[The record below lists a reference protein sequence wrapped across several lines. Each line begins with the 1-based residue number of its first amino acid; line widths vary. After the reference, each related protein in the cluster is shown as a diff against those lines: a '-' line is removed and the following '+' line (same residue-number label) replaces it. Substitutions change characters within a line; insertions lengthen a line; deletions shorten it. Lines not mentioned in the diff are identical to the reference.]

1 MIVIFAIWGASYL
14 LTALQWM
21 IRIPPWIWLYS
32 LVFIPILVGS
42 WLIAK
47 NWKPS
52 PQSLY
57 AKSTIIAI

>member
-21 IRIPPWIWLYS
+21 VRIPAWTWLYS

-42 WLIAK
+42 WLVFK

-52 PQSLY
+52 PQFLY
-57 AKSTIIAI
+57 AKSTIIVI